1 MARVKLEAGRRPT
14 WLAFPV
20 AGGRLHHEVRAPLRP
35 DGRSPLGV
43 DAPIAEGRSPFHG
56 LIHEQIAV
64 RKMRWRRK
72 KIAGAF
78 WSLHVS
84 LHDGKD
90 ELACH
95 VSEIGKKSVTSFVGE
110 WQTLRIV
117 NGEVISIKMAYS
129 KYLLNKNTT
138 SVHCWLI

>member
-1 MARVKLEAGRRPT
+1 
-14 WLAFPV
+14 V
-20 AGGRLHHEVRAPLRP
+20 AGGRLHPEVRAPLRP
-35 DGRSPLGV
+35 DGRSPPGV

-84 LHDGKD
+84 LHDGTD

-95 VSEIGKKSVTSFVGE
+95 VSEIGKKKCYF
-110 WQTLRIV
+110 LCRRMA
-117 NGEVISIKMAYS
+117 NIKGS
-129 KYLLNKNTT
+129 KWRGDIHKDG
-138 SVHCWLI
+138 I